1 MSSTRNKNT
10 KEDYKLQQKQF
21 EKQNDYNVFENG
33 FQGKAFSEKIP
44 ELGFNPSY
52 MPRDAFSYNSVDIES
67 KLYGIGS
74 NNLHETQQEIKPEF
88 KSLNMQD
95 YFRKTP
101 LILPKPFIHDRKQRP
116 FPN

>member
-10 KEDYKLQQKQF
+10 TEDYNLQQKQY
-21 EKQNDYNVFENG
+21 EKQNKYNVFENG

-44 ELGFNPSY
+44 QLGFNPTY
-52 MPRDAFSYNSVDIES
+52 MPRDAFSYNSVDIET

-74 NNLHETQQEIKPEF
+74 NNLHETHPEIKPEF
-88 KSLNMQD
+88 KTLPTQE

-101 LILPKPFIHDRKQRP
+101 LILPKPFVQDRTQRP
-116 FPN
+116 FPI